1 MVYYPELMPYFA
13 TSNNRGFY
21 WFNSH
26 MYFLNVRIENFH
38 L

>member
-13 TSNNRGFY
+13 TSNNKR
-21 WFNSH
+21 FNSH

>member
-1 MVYYPELMPYFA
+1 MVYYPELQHQ
-13 TSNNRGFY
+13 TIRGFY

>member
-13 TSNNRGFY
+13 IRGFY

>member
-13 TSNNRGFY
+13 TSNNKR
-21 WFNSH
+21 
-26 MYFLNVRIENFH
+26 FLLVNVRIENFH